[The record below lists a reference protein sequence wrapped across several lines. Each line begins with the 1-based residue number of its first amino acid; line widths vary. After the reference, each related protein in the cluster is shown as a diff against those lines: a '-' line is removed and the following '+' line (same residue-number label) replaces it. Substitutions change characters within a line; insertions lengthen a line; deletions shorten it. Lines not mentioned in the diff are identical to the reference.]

1 MCNDNKILLTSHP
14 TPIRNSPFPLM
25 GRQELS
31 LRALH
36 ELVSRQEFMALTK
49 MILLAKI
56 KVWYRVFAGR
66 RSFWKVWKYFFKK
79 WFQVKKI
86 KGEKNEEI

>member
-1 MCNDNKILLTSHP
+1 
-14 TPIRNSPFPLM
+14 
-25 GRQELS
+25 
-31 LRALH
+31 
-36 ELVSRQEFMALTK
+36 MALTK